1 MAETKATDLQAIHS
15 RSLQA
20 ADKLFE
26 ALTDLEAA
34 GGMAALATVLKP
46 KALERTS
53 AVLRSTRA
61 ALDSQ
66 LKAAR
71 VARR

>member
-1 MAETKATDLQAIHS
+1 MAETKTTDLQAIHS
-15 RSLQA
+15 RALQA

-34 GGMAALATVLKP
+34 GGMEALATVLKP

-53 AVLRSTRA
+53 SVLRSARA
-61 ALDSQ
+61 ALDAQ
-66 LKAAR
+66 LKGDR
-71 VARR
+71 PPRR